1 MTITLY
7 NSGQERFT
15 AMTRVYY
22 RRASA
27 CVIMFDVAQ
36 PNSFHNA
43 AKWKKDLDSKCF
55 NSSGKNIPCILVANK
70 IDLPMKIDKDEI
82 NNLCKEHQFLGWTE
96 MSVKD
101 DKHVAE
107 TMEFL
112 VAELMSPS
120 ATEVTG
126 YVGPPELLLTEDSKR
141 SCCGS

>member
-1 MTITLY
+1 MQLVTSPCQKLTRINRKLTVSHTAVTSIGCSNPSYMTITLY
-7 NSGQERFT
+7 NLGQERFT

-70 IDLPMKIDKDEI
+70 VSILFCSVVTY
-82 NNLCKEHQFLGWTE
+82 NTTQRHFLNLCST
-96 MSVKD
+96 
-101 DKHVAE
+101 
-107 TMEFL
+107 
-112 VAELMSPS
+112 
-120 ATEVTG
+120 
-126 YVGPPELLLTEDSKR
+126 
-141 SCCGS
+141 